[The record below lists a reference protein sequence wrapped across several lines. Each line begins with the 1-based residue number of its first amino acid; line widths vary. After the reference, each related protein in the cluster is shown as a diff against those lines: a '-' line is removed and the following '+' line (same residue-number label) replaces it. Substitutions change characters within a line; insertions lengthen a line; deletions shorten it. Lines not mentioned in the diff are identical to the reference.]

1 MKMKLS
7 DIITTAG
14 TQMRVQLNDDAVQEY
29 MQVAD
34 DLPPVNVFDDDG
46 KYYLVDGFHRFE
58 AKKKANAKEI
68 NCLVQKGTLR
78 DAILFAVQANSDHG
92 VRRTNA
98 DKRKAVETLLKDE
111 EWGTWSGREIAR
123 FCHVSE
129 STVRNIRESS
139 LRILRS
145 EDSGDDS
152 TEERKYKTKHGTTAT
167 MKTGNIGKNQPEKSK
182 KKITGGN
189 TFNVDEFEDD
199 PEEAIEEPVHGDDS
213 EEYDLHEHLKEVDR
227 MFLRWSGLVNQIQQE
242 MNEFSGQD
250 IGIRLRHS
258 AQTLKNRCD
267 SLRGYILTDR
277 PYCICFMCGG
287 GGCPSC
293 YESGWMNKIGH
304 KSHDSEGKEVVKV

>member
-58 AKKKANAKEI
+58 AKKRANAKEI

-78 DAILFAVQANSDHG
+78 DAILFAVQANTDHG
-92 VRRTNA
+92 VRRTPA
-98 DKRKAVETLLKDE
+98 DKRKAVETLLNDDE
-111 EWGTWSGREIAR
+111 WQTWSAREIAQH
-123 FCHVSE
+123 CCVSDKFVGKLKKCL
-129 STVRNIRESS
+129 TANV
-139 LRILRS
+139 RS
-145 EDSGDDS
+145 EEV
-152 TEERKYKTKHGTTAT
+152 TYKTKHGTTAT
-167 MKTGNIGKNQPEKSK
+167 MKTGNIGKNQPEKTE

-199 PEEAIEEPVHGDDS
+199 PEEAIEEPDHSDDG

-242 MNEFSGQD
+242 MNEFAGQD

-267 SLRGYILTDR
+267 NLKHYILAER
-277 PYCICFMCGG
+277 PYCICFMCEGE
-287 GGCPSC
+287 GCPSC
-293 YESGWMNKIGH
+293 DNSGWMNKIGH
-304 KSHDSEGKEVVKV
+304 NSHDSNGKEVVKV